1 MIKKKKKLAVDET
14 RVAVAQCDTAPLT
27 QILKHRMNKFHDL
40 VIIPSLPRWSHS
52 VTTALTTYHCG
63 TLQPNT
69 PVFYFSKE
77 VIYLASDWTSN

>member
-14 RVAVAQCDTAPLT
+14 RVALAQRDTAPLA
-27 QILKHRMNKFHDL
+27 QMVKHRMNKFHDL
-40 VIIPSLPRWSHS
+40 VLIPSLPRWSHS
-52 VTTALTTYHCG
+52 VTTALATYHCG

-69 PVFYFSKE
+69 PLFYFSTE